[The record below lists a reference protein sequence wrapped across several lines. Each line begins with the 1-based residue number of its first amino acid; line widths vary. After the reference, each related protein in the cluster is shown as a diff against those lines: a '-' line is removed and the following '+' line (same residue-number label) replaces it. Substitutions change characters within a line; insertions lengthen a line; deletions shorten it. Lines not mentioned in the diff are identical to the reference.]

1 LLSIDFG
8 LLEVTNGAR
17 VLDVGCGGGR
27 HSFECFR
34 RGADVTA
41 VDLDL
46 EALASTAR
54 MLDAMTTAGEARH
67 GASYRVRPADA
78 RQLPFADAT
87 FDRVIASE
95 VLEHIPEDDQ
105 AIAELNRV
113 LKPGGRA
120 AVTVPRW
127 WPEQICWALS
137 DEYHSNPG
145 GHVRIYRASTL
156 RRRLQ
161 RTGFRVY
168 ASGYSH
174 ALHAPYWWLKCLFGV
189 ADDCALLPRVYHEL
203 LAWDL
208 RRRPRALRIAESA
221 LNPVLGKSLVLY
233 VMKAAETT
241 AAAC

>member
-8 LLEVTNGAR
+8 LLQLSAGER

-27 HSFECFR
+27 HSFECLR

-41 VDLDL
+41 VDLDG
-46 EALASTAR
+46 EAIASTR
-54 MLDAMTTAGEARH
+54 GTLDAITAAGEA
-67 GASYRVRPADA
+67 GAGATYRVTRADA
-78 RQLPFADAT
+78 RQLPFADGS
-87 FDRVIASE
+87 FDRAIASE
-95 VLEHIPEDDQ
+95 VLEHIPEDGQ

-137 DEYHSNPG
+137 DEYHLNHG

-156 RRRLQ
+156 RRRLE
-161 RTGFRVY
+161 RAGFRVY

-189 ADDCALLPRVYHEL
+189 TNTSALLPRLYHEL

-208 RRRPRALRIAESA
+208 RDRPRALRIAESA

-233 VMKAAETT
+233 VEKPADN
-241 AAAC
+241 AAAA